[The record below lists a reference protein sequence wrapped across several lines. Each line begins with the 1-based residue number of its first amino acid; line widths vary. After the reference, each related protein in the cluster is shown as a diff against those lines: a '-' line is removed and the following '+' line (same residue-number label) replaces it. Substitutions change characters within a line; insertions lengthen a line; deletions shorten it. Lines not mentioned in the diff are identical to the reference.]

1 MRARAAEVETF
12 YRRAV
17 VGIAEHRPGRE
28 QLVERERAVKDVPA
42 DEAELALEVERRKYL
57 AREDARLEIR
67 RVTVHRFDDGVGG
80 GIALVVPAA
89 AAGQDRIEVLAEE
102 ARYVFS
108 LRCEARI
115 DGARD
120 QHLDE
125 GLARESGG
133 ARVEVGALHIRER
146 RCDDDPGAV
155 MGLSGLARHAGEIR
169 ELRESDVHAESPRSA
184 FPAFYPR
191 AEFGIE
197 RLRLDEA

>member
-80 GIALVVPAA
+80 GFALVVPAA
-89 AAGQDRIEVLAEE
+89 AA
-102 ARYVFS
+102 ARASISPPSASATLV
-108 LRCEARI
+108 ARP
-115 DGARD
+115 DFTRTVTT
-120 QHLDE
+120 
-125 GLARESGG
+125 S
-133 ARVEVGALHIRER
+133 ALVVISTPRER
-146 RCDDDPGAV
+146 ASFAIASLIAP
-155 MGLSGLARHAGEIR
+155 I
-169 ELRESDVHAESPRSA
+169 P
-184 FPAFYPR
+184 PR
-191 AEFGIE
+191 ACPQVP
-197 RLRLDEA
+197 RLPFTSPNA